1 MSQHV
6 EAFRGRTLYTYL
18 INKKSARLVRQP
30 GTSHIRVELP
40 NGQRC
45 GAVPPS
51 DLVTKA
57 LMRKIAEALGMTYP
71 ELRADMGLPVIDKGK
86 PRGKIEVSERVV
98 GKSTA
103 LHTLNE
109 LIDLAETIK
118 GVIYYGDRDPAIY
131 ARVHDSAFV
140 AYQELNYVTST
151 DALLR
156 QVAALAA
163 AGSGD

>member
-6 EAFRGRTLYTYL
+6 EAFRGRTLYEYL
-18 INKKSARLVRQP
+18 VNKKDARIVRQP

-71 ELRADMGLPVIDKGK
+71 ELRADMGRPVIDKGK
-86 PRGKIEVSERVV
+86 PRGKVETPERIV
-98 GKSTA
+98 GKATA
-103 LHTLNE
+103 LSALND
-109 LIDLAETIK
+109 LIDLAEVLK
-118 GVIYYGDRDPAIY
+118 GVIYYGQRDPAIY
-131 ARVHDSAFV
+131 ARVHDAAFV
-140 AYQELNYVTST
+140 AHQELNYVRST
-151 DALLR
+151 DRLLR
-156 QVAALAA
+156 QVAALS
-163 AGSGD
+163 GSGD